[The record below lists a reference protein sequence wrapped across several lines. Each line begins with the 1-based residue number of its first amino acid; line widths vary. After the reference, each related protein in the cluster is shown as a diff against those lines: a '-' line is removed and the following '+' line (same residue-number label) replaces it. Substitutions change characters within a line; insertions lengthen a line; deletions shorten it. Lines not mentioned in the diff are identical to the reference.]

1 MDDDMVLKEED
12 DEDVL
17 VDDDLEGALG
27 GGGEFWLFWEG
38 GVVTSPSLVIL
49 GFLEMWDVDPCVE
62 AMVNE
67 GFNDD
72 DELQEMLASVK
83 PYIGKSGVIWIK
95 GDKDVLWRSR
105 GILRC
110 MRVCE
115 ILQVWRIGMQI
126 SGGDS
131 KFRLGMGRYH

>member
-1 MDDDMVLKEED
+1 MDDGMVLKEED

-38 GVVTSPSLVIL
+38 GVVTSSTFVRSTKTGLDKGLMVIL

-67 GFNDD
+67 GFKDD

-95 GDKDVLWRSR
+95 GDKDVLW
-105 GILRC
+105 G
-110 MRVCE
+110 V
-115 ILQVWRIGMQI
+115 
-126 SGGDS
+126 
-131 KFRLGMGRYH
+131 